1 MLERFYDLKERE
13 PREAGEV
20 FEVTEA
26 RLAQINSAGFGRLVA
41 PADEA
46 ERRDYEAVRRSL
58 EAEAAGRETA

>member
-46 ERRDYEAVRRSL
+46 ERPARKPRARR
-58 EAEAAGRETA
+58 AEA